1 MRIGKKNRQII
12 QEVGSLSNMN
22 VIFEN
27 LRNHFEQQPSV
38 NYGDAS
44 SIMEALFWMF
54 TENNNLDNEE
64 VKQQFTKLREYLN
77 LPMKEYDEVF
87 YIVSTLC
94 LAYGQ
99 SAFNHGLR
107 LGFTFAQELSKE

>member
-1 MRIGKKNRQII
+1 MGKKNRQIV
-12 QEVGSLSNMN
+12 QDVSNLSNIN

-27 LRNHFEQQPSV
+27 LRNHFEQQPPA
-38 NYGDAS
+38 NYGDAG

-64 VKQQFTKLREYLN
+64 VIQQFTKLREHLN

-107 LGFTFAQELSKE
+107 LGFAFAQEFGKE

>member
-1 MRIGKKNRQII
+1 MRD
-12 QEVGSLSNMN
+12 LSYMN
-22 VIFEN
+22 VIIEN
-27 LRNHFEQQPSV
+27 LRKHFEQQPPA
-38 NYGDAS
+38 NYGGAG

-77 LPMKEYDEVF
+77 ISIKEYDEVF

-107 LGFTFAQELSKE
+107 LGFAFAQELAKE

>member
-1 MRIGKKNRQII
+1 M
-12 QEVGSLSNMN
+12 SNIN

-27 LRNHFEQQPSV
+27 LRKHFEQQPPA
-38 NYGDAS
+38 NYGDAD
-44 SIMEALFWMF
+44 SIMEALFWTY

-87 YIVSTLC
+87 YIASSLC
-94 LAYGQ
+94 FAYGQ

-107 LGFTFAQELSKE
+107 LGFAFAQELAKE

>member
-1 MRIGKKNRQII
+1 M
-12 QEVGSLSNMN
+12 SNIN

-27 LRNHFEQQPSV
+27 LRNHLEQQPPA
-38 NYGDAS
+38 NYGDAD

-64 VKQQFTKLREYLN
+64 VKQQFTKLREHLN

-99 SAFNHGLR
+99 SAFSQ
-107 LGFTFAQELSKE
+107 GFRFGFAFAQELAKE

>member
-1 MRIGKKNRQII
+1 MRD
-12 QEVGSLSNMN
+12 LSYMN
-22 VIFEN
+22 VIIEN
-27 LRNHFEQQPSV
+27 LRKHFEQQPPA
-38 NYGDAS
+38 NCGGAG

-77 LPMKEYDEVF
+77 ISIKEYDEVF

-107 LGFTFAQELSKE
+107 LGFAFAQELAKE